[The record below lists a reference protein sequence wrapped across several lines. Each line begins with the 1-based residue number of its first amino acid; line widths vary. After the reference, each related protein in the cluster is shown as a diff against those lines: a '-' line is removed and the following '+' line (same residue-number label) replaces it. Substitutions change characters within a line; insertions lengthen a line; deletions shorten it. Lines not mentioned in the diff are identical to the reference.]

1 MIKRI
6 VTNLKP
12 GAPRQIHLLL
22 AATLWSVIGSILI
35 FRGVSWLMTVGGLW
49 IMVPALVAG
58 TMKSLFLLDNTAQK
72 GVRRILE
79 MADGR
84 CLGAVYS
91 IRTWLLVLVMMGT
104 GMALRHSAIP
114 REILG
119 GLYVAIGWALFFS
132 SRHAWMAWKRTS
144 DLQTKQ

>member
-1 MIKRI
+1 MTKRI
-6 VTNLKP
+6 LTNLKP
-12 GAPRQIHLLL
+12 GAPRRIHLLL
-22 AATLWSVIGSILI
+22 AATLWSLIGSMLI
-35 FRGVSWLMTVGGLW
+35 FRGVSWLLTVGRLW
-49 IMVPALVAG
+49 IFIPALIAG
-58 TMKSLFLLDNTAQK
+58 TVKSLFILDNTARR

-91 IRTWLLVLVMMGT
+91 IRTWLLVLVMMGA
-104 GMALRHSAIP
+104 GMALRHSALP

-132 SRHAWMAWKRTS
+132 SRLAWLAWIRIS
-144 DLQTKQ
+144 DQHKKQ

>member
-1 MIKRI
+1 MIKR
-6 VTNLKP
+6 VLTNLKP
-12 GAPRQIHLLL
+12 GAPRRIHLLL
-22 AATLWSVIGSILI
+22 AATLWSLIGSMLI
-35 FRGVSWLMTVGGLW
+35 FRGVSWLLTVDRLW
-49 IMVPALVAG
+49 FFIPALIAG
-58 TMKSLFLLDNTAQK
+58 TIKSLFILDNTARK

-91 IRTWLLVLVMMGT
+91 VRTWLLVLVMMGA
-104 GMALRHSAIP
+104 GMALRRSALP

-132 SRHAWMAWKRTS
+132 SRLAWRACRPFFPK
-144 DLQTKQ
+144 KP

>member
-12 GAPRQIHLLL
+12 GAPKRIHLLL
-22 AATLWSVIGSILI
+22 AATLWSLIGSMLI
-35 FRGVSWLMTVGGLW
+35 FRGVSWLMPVGGLW
-49 IMVPALVAG
+49 IMVPALIAG
-58 TMKSLFLLDNTAQK
+58 TIKSFFILDNTARK
-72 GVRRILE
+72 GVRRILDI
-79 MADGR
+79 ADGT

-91 IRTWLLVLVMMGT
+91 IQTWLLVLVMMGA
-104 GMALRHSAIP
+104 GMALRHSALP

-132 SRHAWMAWKRTS
+132 SRHAWRACRHFFPK
-144 DLQTKQ
+144 KP

>member
-1 MIKRI
+1 MLKQ
-6 VTNLKP
+6 TLTKLKP
-12 GAPRQIHLLL
+12 GAPRRIHLLL
-22 AATLWSVIGSILI
+22 AATLWSGIGCMLI
-35 FRGVSWLMTVGGLW
+35 FRGVSWLVTVKGLW
-49 IMVPALVAG
+49 IMIPALIVG
-58 TMKSLFLLDNTAQK
+58 TMKSLFILDKTAQK

-119 GLYVAIGWALFFS
+119 GLYVTIGWALFFS
-132 SRHAWMAWKRTS
+132 SRHAWRACRHFFPK
-144 DLQTKQ
+144 KP